1 MRIRTGIIGIGTMG
15 QGHLKTLLNDVP
27 SCEVVA
33 VCDPDPKRLS
43 EAKEKGLLDE
53 SIRRFPSY
61 KELIDSGL
69 CEAVVVVT
77 PHPLHPEIS
86 IYAFRKG
93 LHVLCDKPIGITVS
107 GAEKMI
113 AVWKGSKVKF
123 STMYS
128 MRTSA
133 VNKVI
138 KDWIAQGRLGKISR
152 ADMVCTKWLRS
163 QKYYDEQ
170 TWRGTWEG
178 EGAGLL
184 LNQAP
189 HNLDLLYW
197 WFGTA
202 ESISAQVST
211 RFHDIETEDEVEAM
225 IKTKAGFPVR
235 FYSSTGEAPGVD
247 RIEIIGTRGTLV
259 RDGSA
264 LVFHELENASD
275 NVIRESAKGMVEIPC
290 TVKNVDVPQTERG
303 HKIVFRD
310 FFDAIMNN
318 RPNGSMIAPGD
329 EGVHSLEWANAM
341 LMSSVAGREIKLPLD
356 RKKYDKLLDDLINGK
371 KRL

>member
-1 MRIRTGIIGIGTMG
+1 MKIKTGIIGIGTMG
-15 QGHLKTLLNDVP
+15 QGHLKTLINDVP
-27 SCEVVA
+27 ACEVVA
-33 VCDPDPKRLS
+33 VCEPDAKRLK
-43 EAKEKGLLDE
+43 EAEEKGLLGE
-53 SIRRFPSY
+53 NIRRFSSHS
-61 KELIDSGL
+61 ELIDSGI

-77 PHPLHPEIS
+77 PHPIHPEIS
-86 IYAFRKG
+86 ICAFKKG

-113 AVWKGSKVKF
+113 AAWKKKDVKF

-128 MRTSA
+128 MRTTA
-133 VNKVI
+133 VNRVI
-138 KDWIAQGRLGKISR
+138 RDWITQGKLGKISR
-152 ADMVCTKWLRS
+152 ADMVCTKWLRT

-170 TWRGTWEG
+170 TWRGTWKG

-197 WFGTA
+197 WFGPA

-211 RFHDIETEDEVEAM
+211 RFHNIETEDEVEAR
-225 IKTKAGFPVR
+225 INTKAGFPVR

-247 RIEIIGTRGTLV
+247 RIEIIGTSGTLV
-259 RDGSA
+259 KDGSC

-275 NVIRESAKGMVEIPC
+275 NIINESTKTMVEIPC
-290 TVKNVDVPQTERG
+290 TTRSVDVPQTERG

-310 FFDAIMNN
+310 FFDAIISN

-329 EGVHSLEWANAM
+329 EGIHSLEWANAM
-341 LMSSVAGREIKLPLD
+341 LMSSIEGREIKLPLA
-356 RKKYDKLLDDLINGK
+356 RRKYDELLENLINGK
-371 KRL
+371 TKT